1 MTDAAQ
7 LPPAPAPST
16 SRVRQHRQREREGRC
31 MLRVVVSEV
40 SLESLLVARGFLPP
54 YGADERQELERA
66 LGDFLEALA
75 DTAGS
80 AETRYDALLQDA
92 LD

>member
-1 MTDAAQ
+1 MTEAAQ

-16 SRVRQHRQREREGRC
+16 SRVRAHRQREREGRC
-31 MLRVVVSEV
+31 MLRIVVNEV
-40 SLESLLVARGFLPP
+40 AVEGLLVSRGFLPAC
-54 YGADERQELERA
+54 GCDERQELERA